1 MTILTISDKGQITV
15 PAPIRQKLGL
25 GAHSRVSVELREGE
39 LVLRP
44 VKTISEVAGIFREQA
59 RGKRASWETV
69 RRQVTEAIAREV
81 ADE

>member
-1 MTILTISDKGQITV
+1 MTTLTISERGQITV
-15 PAPIRQKLGL
+15 PVALRRKLGL
-25 GAHSRVSVELREGE
+25 ASHSQVTVELREGE

-69 RRQVTEAIAREV
+69 RRQVTEAVAREV